1 MPRSFQP
8 IIELDVIIPL
18 RENHSIKQ
26 QFIKFKSDPS
36 TKLNLIAQIEANI
49 DPDLLNTSDKWALMD
64 EVISHYKTVNL
75 EHLRGL
81 IIVIHKCV

>member
-1 MPRSFQP
+1 MDQGNTN
-8 IIELDVIIPL
+8 DDDKPL
-18 RENHSIKQ
+18 
-26 QFIKFKSDPS
+26 IKFKSDPS

-75 EHLRGL
+75 EHLE
-81 IIVIHKCV
+81 V